1 MKRRVLLALRLVSP
15 VDRLFSVGAALS
27 RRMDA
32 ELEVLADPEH
42 PDWAGIGM
50 RLSALSRSDLV
61 CHLTPMPGI
70 DARQVVEYARD
81 HEYVVSV
88 VVGRP
93 AAWNNEAS
101 NNQWALLE
109 CPLVAAS
116 DHPAH
121 PREA

>member
-1 MKRRVLLALRLVSP
+1 MKRRVLLALRSVSP

-32 ELEVLADPEH
+32 ELEVLADPKR
-42 PDWAGIGM
+42 PDWADIVM
-50 RLSALSRSDLV
+50 RLSALGRTDLD
-61 CHLTPMPGI
+61 CRLTPMPGL

-93 AAWNNEAS
+93 AAWEDDTAG
-101 NNQWALLE
+101 NQWARLE

-121 PREA
+121 PRET